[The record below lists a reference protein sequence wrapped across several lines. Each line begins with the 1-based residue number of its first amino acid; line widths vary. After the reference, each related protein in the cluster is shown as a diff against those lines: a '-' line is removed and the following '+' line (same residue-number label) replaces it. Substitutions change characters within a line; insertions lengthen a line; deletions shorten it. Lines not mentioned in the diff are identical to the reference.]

1 MMRRVFYLITELD
14 AGGAE
19 KALYELATRLDRRR
33 FEVMVGCLTGR
44 GAVGEQLLAAGVDVR
59 YFEMRGWWDAAA
71 WLRVR
76 EALREFR
83 PHVLHA
89 FLFHANLVSRVAAMG
104 LGVEE
109 VISSV
114 RVEEPR
120 RSHLWLDRLTRRL
133 VDRVTCVSVSTR
145 DYTRR
150 MARIPPEKLVVISNG
165 VDAEQWRVS
174 LMAPPAEWR
183 LPDGAPV
190 VGVIGRL
197 HEQKDPETML
207 AAAERVV
214 SGVPDAVFA
223 FAGEGP
229 LAERCRATAN
239 LRGLD
244 ENVRWLGR
252 LSDVRPLLSRIDL
265 LALSARWEGMPNVV
279 LEAMA
284 CGKPVVATR
293 AGGTPEIVHD
303 GVTGFLVPV
312 GDADALAARIV
323 ELLADAALRERL
335 GKAGLKRVKE
345 HFSIRKMV
353 AANEA
358 LYEAARPE
366 NGAGTP

>member
-120 RSHLWLDRLTRRL
+120 RSHLWLDRLTRGL
-133 VDRVTCVSVSTR
+133 VDKVTCVSVSTR

-252 LSDVRPLLSRIDL
+252 LSDVRPLTFSRYRRAGKACPML
-265 LALSARWEGMPNVV
+265 FSRRWPAANRSLRRARAARRRLSATVSRDSSCPW
-279 LEAMA
+279 
-284 CGKPVVATR
+284 ATR
-293 AGGTPEIVHD
+293 TRLP
-303 GVTGFLVPV
+303 GVSSSCSRMRLCAS
-312 GDADALAARIV
+312 DWAR
-323 ELLADAALRERL
+323 R
-335 GKAGLKRVKE
+335 G
-345 HFSIRKMV
+345 
-353 AANEA
+353 
-358 LYEAARPE
+358 
-366 NGAGTP
+366 